1 MKCHV
6 RLPKVLTCQEFL
18 KHPSLVTYSS
28 SRQTGGY
35 FDFAHLLSPE
45 LRRRRVQNLHG
56 QTRYISTLVLWFS
69 WALDWVV
76 FRVRSR
82 CGYVLPKTCWG
93 TSSRS
98 CPRFRYSGSWGRK
111 NIQRPGHLCNSG
123 SLQLQVL
130 GLSLIKKQNDRSA
143 SLKPFA
149 RVFGD
154 GCSSDV
160 FPHQLTPWGPTSQSD
175 PLKRVGRRAKATRT
189 RLETMLDHSS
199 GKSWFVAGCSW
210 NGPYKA
216 MWAMCSLQIMCLK
229 WQYSW
234 TLLGS
239 KAFFVA
245 KSEIQKPG
253 PPMNAKK
260 PLDLHKQFVLRKFP
274 MRKLDTRSHGD
285 GWRKQSPEERQN
297 ESKWHVFGPSLNEN
311 ENSIQKSICHGW
323 HETLSPICKVWMGL
337 FNHGS
342 LCLFGTFGDPHLHQG
357 RLDLLEQNR
366 QMRSFLR
373 WGSFF

>member
-1 MKCHV
+1 MGRGCL
-6 RLPKVLTCQEFL
+6 RSLYSSFCSYTCQASNKLSACLSSLWTFRWNAMSGYQRCWHA
-18 KHPSLVTYSS
+18 KSSWSIHPLWPILH
-28 SRQTGGY
+28 R
-35 FDFAHLLSPE
+35 DKRADILILLISCHPE

-149 RVFGD
+149 SVFGD

-260 PLDLHKQFVLRKFP
+260 PLDLHKQFCFKEISNAEAGHKISWRWL
-274 MRKLDTRSHGD
+274 TETIS
-285 GWRKQSPEERQN
+285 WRKAKWIKMTCFWSI
-297 ESKWHVFGPSLNEN
+297 SKRKWEQHPKIHLPRLTWDTFPNLQGVNGP
-311 ENSIQKSICHGW
+311 
-323 HETLSPICKVWMGL
+323 
-337 FNHGS
+337 F
-342 LCLFGTFGDPHLHQG
+342 
-357 RLDLLEQNR
+357 
-366 QMRSFLR
+366 
-373 WGSFF
+373 